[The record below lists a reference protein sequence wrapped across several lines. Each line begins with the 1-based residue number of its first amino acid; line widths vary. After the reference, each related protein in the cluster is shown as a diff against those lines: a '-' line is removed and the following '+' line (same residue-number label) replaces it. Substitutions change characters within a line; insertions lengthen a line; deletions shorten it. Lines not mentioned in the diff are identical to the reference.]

1 MGYKD
6 RLKRMKKKEPK
17 YIINKDA
24 DDFESMIMLKFT
36 MKDGT
41 VRNMTVQEA
50 MNEGLIID
58 YKL

>member
-17 YIINKDA
+17 FIINQNA
-24 DDFESMIMLKFT
+24 EDFESMIMLKFT